1 MEVAVCASS
10 RDGLLHFSRHNII
23 SFGRSC
29 RIMHLRSLSIL
40 DKLDLDLGNTSKI
53 SSERD
58 HHLEDSFAFL
68 CRLRLTSFQIFNS
81 TGNACASLKSL
92 FPHRQQQPLLCMA
105 DCHTWAV
112 HIRAGSWQ
120 TEAGGRAAAGW
131 RMTLLFFGGGSNVP
145 L

>member
-58 HHLEDSFAFL
+58 HHLEDSFASLCAFV
-68 CRLRLTSFQIFNS
+68 CRLSRFSTQQGMHARL
-81 TGNACASLKSL
+81 
-92 FPHRQQQPLLCMA
+92 
-105 DCHTWAV
+105 
-112 HIRAGSWQ
+112 
-120 TEAGGRAAAGW
+120 
-131 RMTLLFFGGGSNVP
+131 
-145 L
+145 